1 MKKITKFLTLLVLAA
16 LLVIPGSSVLAKGLD
31 DGKVV
36 FGDSYTLESGETLT
50 GDLVVVGGAV
60 EVQTDATVEGSV
72 VVMGGS
78 IKIDGTVEQDVVM
91 IGGTVSLGS
100 TAVVEGDVV
109 MVGGSLQQVEGAE
122 IKGEIINTTS
132 PAVNIETGTAML
144 PMFNRCPMPP
154 EPPNFDFNFN
164 PIRAALNVFG
174 QAFLMALLAALVVA
188 FIPVPTQRVG
198 QAVSSQP
205 MVAGGLGC
213 LTALVAPIALIFL
226 GLLTFTVILAPL
238 TISLIGLGTILLA
251 VALIFGEMAIGLEV
265 GQRLVKSF
273 RSEWPLPLSCC
284 HGHLPARPSRSG
296 DRKSAV
302 VLWLVGADAPCDTF
316 SGWCDHDPL
325 RNPRGIAANR
335 LRCTGTPVNR
345 TGRSSASCQL
355 VRNQIYPPTPLHSE
369 EGFCSGLI

>member
-1 MKKITKFLTLLVLAA
+1 MKHMTKFLTLLVLAA
-16 LLVIPGSSVLAKGLD
+16 LLFIPGSSALAKGLN

-60 EVQTDATVEGSV
+60 DVQTDATVEGSV

-78 IKIDGTVEQDVVM
+78 MKIDGTVEQDVVM

-100 TAVVEGDVV
+100 NALIEGDVV

-122 IKGEIINTTS
+122 IKGEIINTTA
-132 PAVNIETGTAML
+132 PEVNIETGTAML
-144 PMFNRCPMPP
+144 PAFNVPDAP
-154 EPPNFDFNFN
+154 EPPDFDFYFN
-164 PIRAALNVFG
+164 PLTAALNVFG

-198 QAVSSQP
+198 QAVTTQP

-213 LTALVAPIALIFL
+213 MTALVIPVAFIFL
-226 GLLTFTVILAPL
+226 VLLTFTVILAPL
-238 TISLIGLGTILLA
+238 TISLIGIGSILLA

-273 RSEWPLPLSCC
+273 RSEWPLPLSAAMGTFLLVLVVQAIGTLLWCF
-284 HGHLPARPSRSG
+284 GWWAPILLATVSVGGVLMTRFGTRAALPPM
-296 DRKSAV
+296 
-302 VLWLVGADAPCDTF
+302 APEVPAPQNTQPEP
-316 SGWCDHDPL
+316 PL
-325 RNPRGIAANR
+325 PPAN
-335 LRCTGTPVNR
+335 
-345 TGRSSASCQL
+345 
-355 VRNQIYPPTPLHSE
+355 
-369 EGFCSGLI
+369 

>member
-1 MKKITKFLTLLVLAA
+1 MKNITKFLTLLVLAA
-16 LLVIPGSSVLAKGLD
+16 LLIIPSSSVLAKGLD

-78 IKIDGTVEQDVVM
+78 MKIDGTVEQDIVM

-132 PAVNIETGTAML
+132 PEVSISTGTAML
-144 PMFNRCPMPP
+144 PTFKVPDAP

-205 MVAGGLGC
+205 VVAGGLGC
-213 LTALVAPIALIFL
+213 LTALVVPVALIFL
-226 GLLTFTVILAPL
+226 VLLTFTVILAPL
-238 TISLIGLGTILLA
+238 TISLIGIGSILLA

-273 RSEWPLPLSCC
+273 RSEWPLPLSAAMGTFLLVLVVQAIGTLLWCF
-284 HGHLPARPSRSG
+284 GWWAPILLATVSVGGVLMTRFGTRAALPPM
-296 DRKSAV
+296 
-302 VLWLVGADAPCDTF
+302 APEVPTAQNNLPEP
-316 SGWCDHDPL
+316 PL
-325 RNPRGIAANR
+325 PPAN
-335 LRCTGTPVNR
+335 
-345 TGRSSASCQL
+345 
-355 VRNQIYPPTPLHSE
+355 
-369 EGFCSGLI
+369 

>member
-1 MKKITKFLTLLVLAA
+1 MKSITKFLTLLVLAA

-78 IKIDGTVEQDVVM
+78 MKIDGTVEQEVVM

-100 TAVVEGDVV
+100 NAVVEGDVI

-122 IKGEIINTTS
+122 INGEIINTTS
-132 PAVNIETGTAML
+132 PEVSISTGTAML
-144 PMFNRCPMPP
+144 PMFNVPDAP
-154 EPPNFDFNFN
+154 EPPDFDFNIN
-164 PIRAALNVFG
+164 PIRSALNVFG

-205 MVAGGLGC
+205 VVAGGLGC
-213 LTALVAPIALIFL
+213 MTALVVPVALIFL
-226 GLLTFTVILAPL
+226 VLLTFTVILAPL
-238 TISLIGLGTILLA
+238 TISLIGIGSILLA

-273 RSEWPLPLSCC
+273 RSEWPLPLSAAMGTFLLVLVVQAIGTLLWCF
-284 HGHLPARPSRSG
+284 GWWAPILLATLSVGGVLMTRFGTRAALPPM
-296 DRKSAV
+296 
-302 VLWLVGADAPCDTF
+302 APEVPTAEKNLPEP
-316 SGWCDHDPL
+316 PL
-325 RNPRGIAANR
+325 PPAN
-335 LRCTGTPVNR
+335 
-345 TGRSSASCQL
+345 
-355 VRNQIYPPTPLHSE
+355 
-369 EGFCSGLI
+369 

>member
-1 MKKITKFLTLLVLAA
+1 MKNIIKFLTLLVLTAMLAIPSSAA
-16 LLVIPGSSVLAKGLD
+16 LAKGLD

-60 EVQTDATVEGSV
+60 EVQADATVEGSV

-78 IKIDGTVEQDVVM
+78 MKIDGTVEQEVVM

-100 TAVVEGDVV
+100 NAVVEGDVV

-132 PAVNIETGTAML
+132 PEVNISTGTAML
-144 PMFNRCPMPP
+144 PLFNVPDAP
-154 EPPNFDFNFN
+154 EPPNFDFHIN
-164 PIRAALNVFG
+164 PLRSAFNVFG

-205 MVAGGLGC
+205 LVAGGLGC
-213 LTALVAPIALIFL
+213 MTALVVPVALIFL
-226 GLLTFTVILAPL
+226 VLLTFTVLLAPL
-238 TISLIGLGTILLA
+238 TISLIGIGSILLA

-273 RSEWPLPLSCC
+273 RSEWPLPLSAAMGTFLLVLVVQAIGTLLWCF
-284 HGHLPARPSRSG
+284 GWWAPILLSLISVGGVLMTRFGTRAALPPMAPEVP
-296 DRKSAV
+296 AV
-302 VLWLVGADAPCDTF
+302 QNNLPEP
-316 SGWCDHDPL
+316 PL
-325 RNPRGIAANR
+325 PPAN
-335 LRCTGTPVNR
+335 
-345 TGRSSASCQL
+345 
-355 VRNQIYPPTPLHSE
+355 
-369 EGFCSGLI
+369 